1 MSFSFTNPE
10 SNRDDGRSFSFT
22 GPQPGSDD
30 GRSFSFTGSDPAD
43 IDRQLQAITDMATEI
58 IRRVEDVRR
67 QINT

>member
-10 SNRDDGRSFSFT
+10 SDRDDGRSFSFT

-43 IDRQLQAITDMATEI
+43 IDRQLQAIADMATEI
-58 IRRVEDVRR
+58 LRAVADVRR